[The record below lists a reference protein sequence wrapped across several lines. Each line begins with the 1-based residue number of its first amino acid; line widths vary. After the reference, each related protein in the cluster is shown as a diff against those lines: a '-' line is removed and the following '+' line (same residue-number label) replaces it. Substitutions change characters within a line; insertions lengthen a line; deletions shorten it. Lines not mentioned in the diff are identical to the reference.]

1 MRLTLRTLLAYLD
14 STLDPQDSEALK
26 QKVQESAFA
35 AELVRRIRACTADPK
50 LSAPSPEAIGPIND
64 ANVIAEYLD
73 STLTP
78 EQIAETERFCLESD
92 QHLAE
97 AAACHQI
104 LTIALAQKATVDPDL
119 RAHVLGLPDQVDASA
134 ATAFSVSQVPPVTS
148 FSDVDVPA
156 MAGATSSGDQ
166 ESLESVGAA
175 GPDDP
180 TLDAVPPVGP
190 DDSGVRTAVTRIR
203 DNTPPGTAS
212 ANAPS
217 AMAGA
222 KPRPIGRDFYSGTVR
237 PSRITPWLVTL
248 GLAAVFLFVFS
259 KAFEPVLNRETA
271 MQDTDAEVDSE
282 PDSLPSDAPAA
293 VPTES
298 QDTSAGSNN
307 ELDTEAELD
316 GEADAE
322 RAMDEASDDTTA
334 DEADPEAASPAVPDD
349 EPTVAETTSDGS
361 ATSPGDADSPSNDT
375 IASDSTSS
383 ESGNDASESASTP
396 ESPIAD
402 PADPVMAATD
412 DTTTPNPQNTLATD
426 LPADD
431 SSAMADSD
439 ASGGPANP
447 AALTEVSDDPTDSPA
462 EDAAPAEDTE
472 LPGPVVANESELL
485 VAVSGESTELL
496 KRGDVLAV
504 GDDLI
509 AAPLYRPAILTRDE
523 LTVRVIG
530 PAEIRIADPPLGQA
544 PSAVS
549 PETIQLQSGG
559 LLVTTAEANGRF
571 TFVSGDFRV
580 QVDAPEPETTFAIRR
595 RFQRPP
601 GALPLDPDSV
611 SRSIEVTSL
620 VGPMEITT
628 EKAALT
634 DSTPEESIE
643 NDDAEGDTGDD
654 GDVDPGDANSSDD
667 AQADAPE
674 EADLAESE
682 LAATR
687 QWVQVGQTEQIVEGA
702 QWLVDSSGKTKVQ
715 APTEK
720 PDWFTLEGENLTAV
734 QQSAKDGLLALIEPE
749 NDLLLE
755 LREALDFRRSEV
767 GALAGQTL
775 LVLGHPDVFFGSAGL
790 LNRPR
795 QRLHW
800 QSHFEALQDYLNT
813 SPEHAQAVF
822 DAIGRMEMADQ
833 PILTELLIGL
843 TNKQLAAGA
852 DAGLVG
858 NLDSPSMSVR
868 VLAVENLRQI
878 TGTTAYFNAA
888 ETNQSK
894 RQNDLKK
901 WQIRVRKGDI
911 RYPDSP

>member
-271 MQDTDAEVDSE
+271 MQDTDAEVDAES
-282 PDSLPSDAPAA
+282 DSLPIAGPAA
-293 VPTES
+293 EPTQSEDSATES
-298 QDTSAGSNN
+298 
-307 ELDTEAELD
+307 EAELD
-316 GEADAE
+316 TDTDAE
-322 RAMDEASDDTTA
+322 RATDEAGDDATG
-334 DEADPEAASPAVPDD
+334 DEAEPETTSPMTTDD
-349 EPTVAETTSDGS
+349 APSVAETPNDDS
-361 ATSPGDADSPSNDT
+361 ATSPSDADSST
-375 IASDSTSS
+375 TETAASDSASS
-383 ESGNDASESASTP
+383 ESGYEMSDSAATP
-396 ESPIAD
+396 ESPIAG

-412 DTTTPNPQNTLATD
+412 DATNPNPQNTLATD
-426 LPADD
+426 LPADE
-431 SSAMADSD
+431 SSVMADSD
-439 ASGGPANP
+439 ASGTPADP
-447 AALTEVSDDPTDSPA
+447 AALTEMSDDSTDSLA

-530 PAEIRIADPPLGQA
+530 PAEIRIADPPLGED

-549 PETIQLQSGG
+549 PETIELQRGG

-571 TFVSGDFRV
+571 TFVSGEFRV

-620 VGPMEITT
+620 VGPIEITT
-628 EKAALT
+628 EKAVLT

-643 NDDAEGDTGDD
+643 TDDAEGDGAED
-654 GDVDPGDANSSDD
+654 GDVDPGDVNSSDD
-667 AQADAPE
+667 EQADAPE
-674 EADLAESE
+674 EADLAETE
-682 LAATR
+682 PAAER
-687 QWVQVGQTEQIVEGA
+687 QWGEVGQTEQIVEGA
-702 QWLVDSSGKTKVQ
+702 QWLVDSAGKTKVQ

-720 PDWFTLEGENLTAV
+720 PGWFTLEDESLTAV
-734 QQSAKDGLLALIEPE
+734 QQSARDGLLALIEPE
-749 NDLLLE
+749 NDLILE

-775 LVLGHPDVFFGSAGL
+775 LALGQPDVFFGSAGL

-800 QSHFEALQDYLNT
+800 QSHFEALLDYVNT